1 MRPSRRKLA
10 VGLAALVAAPLFT
23 LAVVPLLFADRVAAR
38 ARAAV
43 TDAVSADVRWRGVR
57 VGLLRDFPN
66 LSVRLDGVSIVGV
79 QRFAGDTLLAAERV
93 RAVVDLGSVLR
104 HVRRGDAV
112 VVREVEVRRPVAR
125 FRVLA
130 DGAASWDIAR
140 RTPGARRGTGG
151 AVAIALREL
160 AVRDARVL
168 FDDRHS
174 DVLAGAAGLEVTL
187 GGDLARD
194 RVGVATRVRA
204 RETSLRVGGVPYLH
218 RVALAL
224 DADVAVDTRAQRFTF
239 RDNRLRL
246 NDLALALTG
255 AVQLGERATALDLAF
270 ATPSTDFASLLSLV
284 PALYARDAAKLQ
296 AAGRMLVRGRVRGAY
311 GPHDFP
317 AVALR
322 AEVRGGTFR
331 HAGLPLAARD
341 VALDVAIDNPGGHV
355 DNTVVR
361 LSRFH
366 AALGGRAVDARL
378 VLRSPVRDPDVDV
391 AVRGSLDLGDLR
403 RTVALPGVREL
414 SGVVAGDVAVRTRRS
429 WVDARQYERVAASG
443 TIELSRLALRTASL
457 PHAVAVDSARLRVT
471 PQRVELAALAARVGR
486 SDVRATGAFDNLL
499 GYALRGETLRGEA
512 TLASDR
518 LDLNEW
524 RSDDPTRAVPVPPGV
539 DVALRASVAQVLFD
553 KLDVR
558 DVQGAVRLN
567 GQRATLDDV
576 RMRLLRGA
584 VLARGWYDTRVPGRP
599 AVDLRLAVDSVD
611 IQSAFASVVTV
622 GRLAPIARYARGRV
636 STDLALTGTLGED
649 LTPVPELLAG
659 SGTLQTADVAI
670 EGFPAFAKLSA
681 ALGVPQLRDPAVRAL
696 RASFRVANGRVHVQP
711 FAVKL
716 GDVALTASGSGGI
729 DQTLDYDLALAVP
742 TSRLGAGAT
751 QSIARL
757 AANTGGAFDAARAAS
772 VSIGVAV
779 GGTVADPTVRPTF
792 RGAAASLLAGVK
804 QAARDSAAERV
815 AALRARADSAADE
828 ARRRAGAEAARL
840 VAEAEQRASAL
851 RAEADS
857 AAARLRREGHARAD
871 ALVGRAPNPV
881 AKLAAQAAAD
891 RVRRETDAQA
901 DRVSREADARA
912 RAIIDAA
919 RRPGASVAGG

>member
-1 MRPSRRKLA
+1 
-10 VGLAALVAAPLFT
+10 
-23 LAVVPLLFADRVAAR
+23 
-38 ARAAV
+38 
-43 TDAVSADVRWRGVR
+43 
-57 VGLLRDFPN
+57 
-66 LSVRLDGVSIVGV
+66 
-79 QRFAGDTLLAAERV
+79 
-93 RAVVDLGSVLR
+93 
-104 HVRRGDAV
+104 
-112 VVREVEVRRPVAR
+112 
-125 FRVLA
+125 
-130 DGAASWDIAR
+130 
-140 RTPGARRGTGG
+140 
-151 AVAIALREL
+151 
-160 AVRDARVL
+160 
-168 FDDRHS
+168 
-174 DVLAGAAGLEVTL
+174 
-187 GGDLARD
+187 
-194 RVGVATRVRA
+194 
-204 RETSLRVGGVPYLH
+204 
-218 RVALAL
+218 
-224 DADVAVDTRAQRFTF
+224 
-239 RDNRLRL
+239 
-246 NDLALALTG
+246 
-255 AVQLGERATALDLAF
+255 
-270 ATPSTDFASLLSLV
+270 
-284 PALYARDAAKLQ
+284 
-296 AAGRMLVRGRVRGAY
+296 
-311 GPHDFP
+311 
-317 AVALR
+317 
-322 AEVRGGTFR
+322 
-331 HAGLPLAARD
+331 
-341 VALDVAIDNPGGHV
+341 
-355 DNTVVR
+355 
-361 LSRFH
+361 
-366 AALGGRAVDARL
+366 
-378 VLRSPVRDPDVDV
+378 VRDPDVDV

-524 RSDDPTRAVPVPPGV
+524 RSDDPTPAVPVPPGV

-681 ALGVPQLRDPAVRAL
+681 ALGVPQLRDPALRAL

-772 VSIGVAV
+772 VSIGVAGRRHGRRSDRAPDV
-779 GGTVADPTVRPTF
+779 PRRGRLAAGGGQAGRTGQRGRAGGGAPRARRLGGRRGAPTRRRRGGAPRRRGRAARERAPRRGRLGGGASPARGPRARRRARRARAQPRREARRAGGGGSGAPRDRRAGRPGVARGRRARAGHHR
-792 RGAAASLLAGVK
+792 RGAAAGSQRRRRVTGAAASPTTPARCQQRISSRAAPRRSLVPERPRRIEPGGASGRDGGRRGRHRAEQERRAHVGGRVGGTHAVE
-804 QAARDSAAERV
+804 QPRGRARQRDREHEPHAHPDQRRARDPFDREPHER
-815 AALRARADSAADE
+815 
-828 ARRRAGAEAARL
+828 ARRRA
-840 VAEAEQRASAL
+840 
-851 RAEADS
+851 
-857 AAARLRREGHARAD
+857 
-871 ALVGRAPNPV
+871 
-881 AKLAAQAAAD
+881 
-891 RVRRETDAQA
+891 
-901 DRVSREADARA
+901 
-912 RAIIDAA
+912 
-919 RRPGASVAGG
+919 